1 MSCSVVDVKDES
13 TFLSEGVHET
23 EVEKHSTTVEEV
35 SLTSIAEVHQ
45 QDLVCEIVPETVR
58 VKQTDSC
65 EWVQQKELN
74 HVTVQE
80 TNMLIKKESLA
91 ETDQEMDL
99 HCETGQVSNYP
110 TGQVT
115 EKADSMVSSEVVHE
129 IEEKR
134 QPLEPR
140 KKYYK
145 SWHFKYKIGKAEV
158 ELWLSS
164 VGIINGSARSAYSSD
179 VRLRTW
185 EAHDNIHNVV
195 FENQHATSESKKDR
209 SRLLCLRLMKYNAL
223 SGIQF
228 TLGAIN
234 FHLKHIWR
242 FKQFKLVSVSAFG
255 LEEVIAEWGAVPWVC
270 SNFSMVVADTRL
282 AWQISLIIFFYP
294 SLWASLSS
302 WAGVYES
309 ILICLWI
316 VAVLI
321 WRYDKEENV
330 ESELLIQE
338 LLQIRVSSFLNCLL
352 PQEKDL
358 LLMHHEDSL
367 IRVRVQQSYKKKKSS
382 KTYMFKYKQLTYI
395 SLMCKEL
402 MYLLITEV
410 TRR

>member
-1 MSCSVVDVKDES
+1 MSCSAVDVKDES

-35 SLTSIAEVHQ
+35 SLTSVAEVHQ

-110 TGQVT
+110 IGEVT

-129 IEEKR
+129 IEESTKQNEEKLQRPQTWTAISKLSRAKIKR
-134 QPLEPR
+134 GSHKWAQR
-140 KKYYK
+140 KDCLVLHCVLQNDNLWN
-145 SWHFKYKIGKAEV
+145 WHFKYKIGKAEV

-164 VGIINGSARSAYSSD
+164 VGIINDSARSAYSSD

-195 FENQHATSESKKDR
+195 FENQHATSESKRDR

-255 LEEVIAEWGAVPWVC
+255 LEEVIAEWRAMLWVC
-270 SNFSMVVADTRL
+270 SNFSMAVADTRP

-316 VAVLI
+316 VVVLI

-338 LLQIRVSSFLNCLL
+338 LLQIRVSSFLN
-352 PQEKDL
+352 
-358 LLMHHEDSL
+358 
-367 IRVRVQQSYKKKKSS
+367 
-382 KTYMFKYKQLTYI
+382 
-395 SLMCKEL
+395 
-402 MYLLITEV
+402 
-410 TRR
+410 